1 VNLYS
6 KIFSAPPTYVPIGVQ
21 YFSFVSGAVYAKTPA
36 SIKVKFGR
44 QNYISFHVL
53 IIYIL

>member
-1 VNLYS
+1 MNLYS

-53 IIYIL
+53 II